1 MALTP
6 SRTPNQHRKTE
17 SMAKDES
24 DDNWAKELRAHV
36 THRPIVILK
45 LEDRELQGLKETR
58 DGVRQFSLTRAHE
71 AARGLPTPCIC
82 LFFAEKS
89 RPFGNQEDQP
99 AAYVAI
105 FKSKGATATF
115 DSRLTLRRGVEIQ
128 PSTPSGI
135 VDLFKGEKFE
145 QDIWKRLDKD
155 ESLVRLGPQESVKL
169 IDKLLDIETNHGPL
183 RTLAGGLTK
192 PKPES
197 NERLQLNALKMA
209 LRAFGLQDEAPAATM
224 NLARGSKTGLTRL
237 NVHEDGVIEH
247 DARVV
252 PGYEFVSSHVR
263 GQATFR
269 KGEQTLEVY
278 TANRRMLEEA
288 FGVDLIYLNLFHRN
302 AVLVQY
308 KMLEPQG
315 GKHASTDW
323 VYREDKH
330 LQKQLTTM
338 RLFRPRSRRNDGFR
352 LSREA
357 FYFKFVRRHEPETS
371 KNVLLPLGHFEELL
385 RDKTFR
391 TSKGNVRVGYKALDG
406 RYMRQ
411 TAFIDLLR
419 AGYIGSD
426 VSTAEHLRTLIAS
439 VLTGNESLVV
449 AVQRLTHP
457 HERESDNRRLM
468 HEWEVDTVHG

>member
-1 MALTP
+1 MT
-6 SRTPNQHRKTE
+6 KV
-17 SMAKDES
+17 DS
-24 DDNWAKELRAHV
+24 DDIWAQELREHV
-36 THRPIVILK
+36 AHRPIVILK
-45 LEDRELQGLKETR
+45 LEDRELQGLKETWE
-58 DGVRQFSLTRAHE
+58 GMRQFSLTRAHDE
-71 AARGLPTPCIC
+71 ARGIATPCIC

-89 RPFGNQEDQP
+89 RPFGNQVEPP
-99 AAYVAI
+99 AAYAAI
-105 FKSKGATATF
+105 FKAKGAATTF

-128 PSTPSGI
+128 PSTQEGI
-135 VDLFKGEKFE
+135 ADLFKGERFE
-145 QDIWKRLDKD
+145 QDIKKRLDKNG
-155 ESLVRLGPQESVKL
+155 SLVRLGPKEGIRL
-169 IDKLLDIETNHGPL
+169 FEKLLAIEANRGPL

-209 LRAFGLQDEAPAATM
+209 LRAFGLQDDAPAATM

-252 PGYEFVSSHVR
+252 PGYEFVSSHVS

-288 FGVDLIYLNLFHRN
+288 FGVDLIYLNLFHRS

-308 KMLEPQG
+308 KMLEPRG
-315 GKHASTDW
+315 SDDAPTDW
-323 VYREDKH
+323 VYCEDKH
-330 LQKQLTTM
+330 LQKQLQTM
-338 RLFRPRSRRNDGFR
+338 RLFRTRSRRHDGFR

-357 FYFKFVRRHEPETS
+357 FYFKFVRRHESET
-371 KNVLLPLGHFEELL
+371 KTNVLLPLGHFEELL
-385 RDKTFR
+385 RDKAFR
-391 TSKGNVRVGYKALDG
+391 TANGNVRVGFKELDG

-426 VSTAEHLRTLIAS
+426 ASTTEHLRALIDS
-439 VLTGNESLVV
+439 VLTGDESLVI

-457 HERESDNRRLM
+457 NEKESDRKRVIQACNA
-468 HEWEVDTVHG
+468 EAQ

>member
-1 MALTP
+1 
-6 SRTPNQHRKTE
+6 
-17 SMAKDES
+17 MAKEEF
-24 DDNWAKELRAHV
+24 DDTWTRELKMHV
-36 THRPIVILK
+36 AQRPIVILK
-45 LEDRELQGLKETR
+45 LQDRELQGLKETK
-58 DGVRQFSLTRAHE
+58 DGVRQFSLTRAHDE
-71 AARGLPTPCIC
+71 ARGTPTPCIC

-89 RPFGNQEDQP
+89 RPVGHQVDPP
-99 AAYVAI
+99 AAYAAI
-105 FKSKGATATF
+105 FKSKAAAATF

-128 PSTPSGI
+128 PSTPSGM
-135 VDLFKGEKFE
+135 VELFKGEKFE
-145 QDIWKRLDKD
+145 QDIRKRLDKAA
-155 ESLVRLGPQESVKL
+155 SLVRLGPKESIRL
-169 IDKLLDIETNHGPL
+169 IEKLLNVEANRGPL
-183 RTLAGGLTK
+183 RTLTGGLTK

-197 NERLQLNALKMA
+197 NERLQLDAFKLA
-209 LRAFGLQDEAPAATM
+209 LRAFGLQEEAPAATM

-252 PGYEFVSSHVR
+252 PGYEFISSHVR

-278 TANRRMLEEA
+278 TANRRKLEEA

-308 KMLEPQG
+308 KMLEPRG
-315 GKHASTDW
+315 SRDEPTDW
-323 VYREDKH
+323 VYSEDDH
-330 LQKQLTTM
+330 LHKQLTTM
-338 RLFRPRSRRNDGFR
+338 RLFRPRGKKHDGFR

-357 FYFKFVRRHEPETS
+357 FYFKFVRRHEPEAS

-385 RDKTFR
+385 NDKKHR
-391 TSKGNVRVGYKALDG
+391 TAKGNVRVGYKGLDG

-426 VSTAEHLRTLIAS
+426 ASTTENLRTLIAS

-457 HERESDNRRLM
+457 HEKESDDQRRM
-468 HEWEVDTVHG
+468 REWEVGTMLPL